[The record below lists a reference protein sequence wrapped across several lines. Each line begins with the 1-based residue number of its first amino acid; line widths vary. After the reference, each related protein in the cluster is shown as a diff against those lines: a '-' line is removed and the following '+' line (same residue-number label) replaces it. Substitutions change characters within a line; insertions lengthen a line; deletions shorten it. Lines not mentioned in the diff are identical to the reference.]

1 MSDQNIEFKVSTDY
15 KDVSVS
21 IIRTKADETED
32 EKVIYL
38 EKKEDFT
45 LKWTFKYK
53 TAVSIMKY
61 GSASIAGAL
70 GAYGLKLASLI

>member
-38 EKKEDFT
+38 EKKED
-45 LKWTFKYK
+45 LH
-53 TAVSIMKY
+53 
-61 GSASIAGAL
+61 
-70 GAYGLKLASLI
+70 